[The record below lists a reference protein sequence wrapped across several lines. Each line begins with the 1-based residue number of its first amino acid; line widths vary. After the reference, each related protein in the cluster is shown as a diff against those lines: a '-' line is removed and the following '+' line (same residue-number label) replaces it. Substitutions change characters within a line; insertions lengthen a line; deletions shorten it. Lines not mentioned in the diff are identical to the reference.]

1 MRADIAQFTCWG
13 LSLVFSCATMGT
25 LPPTS
30 SVPDSSTSQGAFA
43 VSLDKQTASWSS
55 SSAIAAPV
63 GAAVVEEPAAL
74 SVAGLDLSFA
84 RRLEERLILAR
95 GQRGADVFL
104 HERPLAAPFASTADL
119 QGVGGSGTGTETET
133 EHGAP
138 LKCPSFKKGRDRSC
152 ALSLPRLSRHYGVAL
167 VPCDRPLAVARIAC
181 ADRSIPSSRCLW
193 GGRWPHTL
201 ANYLSRWQ
209 LAVATPHLVL
219 RGIKDCKYRLRTHR
233 SPLLPRTRTSFAQA
247 SIYL

>member
-30 SVPDSSTSQGAFA
+30 SVPDSSTPQGAFA

-55 SSAIAAPV
+55 SSAIAARV

-95 GQRGADVFL
+95 GQRGADIFL

-119 QGVGGSGTGTETET
+119 QGVGGSGTETET

-138 LKCPSFKKGRDRSC
+138 LECPSLKKGR
-152 ALSLPRLSRHYGVAL
+152 
-167 VPCDRPLAVARIAC
+167 RPIVRVIA
-181 ADRSIPSSRCLW
+181 AASI
-193 GGRWPHTL
+193 T
-201 ANYLSRWQ
+201 A
-209 LAVATPHLVL
+209 L
-219 RGIKDCKYRLRTHR
+219 RGGLG
-233 SPLLPRTRTSFAQA
+233 SM
-247 SIYL
+247 

>member
-1 MRADIAQFTCWG
+1 MRANIAQFTCWG

-55 SSAIAAPV
+55 SSAIAARV
-63 GAAVVEEPAAL
+63 GAAVVEELAAL

-119 QGVGGSGTGTETET
+119 QGVGGSGTET

-138 LKCPSFKKGRDRSC
+138 LKCPSLKKGR
-152 ALSLPRLSRHYGVAL
+152 
-167 VPCDRPLAVARIAC
+167 RPIVRIIA
-181 ADRSIPSSRCLW
+181 AASI
-193 GGRWPHTL
+193 T
-201 ANYLSRWQ
+201 A
-209 LAVATPHLVL
+209 L
-219 RGIKDCKYRLRTHR
+219 RGGLG
-233 SPLLPRTRTSFAQA
+233 SM
-247 SIYL
+247 

>member
-30 SVPDSSTSQGAFA
+30 NVPDSSTSQGAFA

-55 SSAIAAPV
+55 SSAIAARV

-74 SVAGLDLSFA
+74 SVAGLGLSFA

-95 GQRGADVFL
+95 GQRGAGVFL
-104 HERPLAAPFASTADL
+104 YERPLAAPFASTADL
-119 QGVGGSGTGTETET
+119 QGVGGSGT

-138 LKCPSFKKGRDRSC
+138 PQMPFSQKGRDRSC

-209 LAVATPHLVL
+209 LAVATSHLVL

-233 SPLLPRTRTSFAQA
+233 SPLLSRTRTSFAQA

>member
-30 SVPDSSTSQGAFA
+30 NVPDSSTSQGAFA

-55 SSAIAAPV
+55 SSAIAARV

-84 RRLEERLILAR
+84 CRLEERLILAR

-104 HERPLAAPFASTADL
+104 HERPLAAPFASAADL
-119 QGVGGSGTGTETET
+119 QGVGGSGT

-138 LKCPSFKKGRDRSC
+138 PQMSFSQKGASTDR
-152 ALSLPRLSRHYGVAL
+152 
-167 VPCDRPLAVARIAC
+167 ARYRCRVYHGITGWPWFHVIA
-181 ADRSIPSSRCLW
+181 PWL
-193 GGRWPHTL
+193 
-201 ANYLSRWQ
+201 
-209 LAVATPHLVL
+209 
-219 RGIKDCKYRLRTHR
+219 
-233 SPLLPRTRTSFAQA
+233 
-247 SIYL
+247 